1 MPEFSGRGPA
11 REGPA
16 CSKADDQR
24 KSESWPQFQGTWACN
39 EAASEAGSLPPLLCR
54 RLLLRAS
61 TKTDL
66 GEAGRPKGY
75 TEGPRGNAVVLIET
89 DGPYMCPEPCRGQT
103 AQSSSWGAGQH
114 SHGIAALLI
123 RGPGRAQGGCRGG
136 RWMKSALPVIRRATS
151 ESINCTHP
159 LALLNSSSPCRQ
171 INQLNRTLRHHQRQI
186 LCKHRVIAARQH
198 IIVCFAAI
206 VVKSQ
211 QRCSLAIGAPAL
223 VMLRRLVGMRFA
235 GNGFVFN

>member
-39 EAASEAGSLPPLLCR
+39 EAASEAGSLPPLLCW

-103 AQSSSWGAGQH
+103 AH
-114 SHGIAALLI
+114 
-123 RGPGRAQGGCRGG
+123 PGH
-136 RWMKSALPVIRRATS
+136 V
-151 ESINCTHP
+151 
-159 LALLNSSSPCRQ
+159 
-171 INQLNRTLRHHQRQI
+171 
-186 LCKHRVIAARQH
+186 HRVAERVAEWQC
-198 IIVCFAAI
+198 VDLGVMEDKA
-206 VVKSQ
+206 Q
-211 QRCSLAIGAPAL
+211 APACPIL
-223 VMLRRLVGMRFA
+223 EKLTLF
-235 GNGFVFN
+235 